1 MNKKGVL
8 ALVLAF
14 LLITSFFTYY
24 IMNAKPPSAS
34 AKTETNVTIP
44 TKQSTYC
51 WDGFLSGACVDYAEP
66 FMMNEI
72 KAVSVSPGE
81 KIAISYKRKP
91 IKVPKEVNVW
101 TKGESDFKTVTLLD
115 GDLYVAPSESGTYA
129 VSTNGTW
136 KRGSS
141 SQVFFIK
148 VQ

>member
-1 MNKKGVL
+1 MDRKGVL
-8 ALVLAF
+8 TLVLAF
-14 LLITSFFTYY
+14 LLIAAFFTYY

-34 AKTETNVTIP
+34 AKTETNRTIP

-51 WDGFLSGACVDYAEP
+51 WDGFLSGECVDYAEP

-91 IKVPKEVNVW
+91 ITVSKEVSVW
-101 TKGESDFKTVTLLD
+101 TEGKSESKTVTLLD
-115 GDLYVAPSESGTYA
+115 GDIYVAPSESGTYA
-129 VSTNGTW
+129 ISTNGTW

-141 SQVFFIK
+141 SQVFFIRVK
-148 VQ
+148 